1 MDSGRVLVAL
11 QEQEKWRERRAR
23 LGARLRAVQARK
35 RFLQRELEA
44 VRRRVDRVAAVVE
57 GLRDERVPWE
67 GTVARFDR

>member
-23 LGARLRAVQARK
+23 LEARLRAVQARK

-57 GLRDERVPWE
+57 GFRDERVPWE